1 MLSAPKLRTAV
12 AVATI
17 CVISLLVGSV
27 LGGCGG
33 DDENSG
39 PSEEVQALRIEQF
52 QSDIRLFCI
61 TGRRDLNGAADPLGT
76 LLTAVDNL
84 IKIYREDPN
93 ATYKLARVA
102 KTLDKLGVREIEIRK
117 LLLQS
122 AATLKKK
129 CGHYATDQARR
140 LEDAVKA

>member
-1 MLSAPKLRTAV
+1 MLSALKLRTAV
-12 AVATI
+12 AVAAI
-17 CVISLLVGSV
+17 CVISLMIGSL

-33 DDENSG
+33 DDGNSG

-52 QSDIRLFCI
+52 QSDIRLFCV
-61 TGRRDLNGAADPLGT
+61 TGRRDLNGAGDPLGT
-76 LLTAVDNL
+76 LITAVDNL

-129 CGHYATDQARR
+129 CGQYATDQARR
-140 LEDAVKA
+140 LEEAVKA